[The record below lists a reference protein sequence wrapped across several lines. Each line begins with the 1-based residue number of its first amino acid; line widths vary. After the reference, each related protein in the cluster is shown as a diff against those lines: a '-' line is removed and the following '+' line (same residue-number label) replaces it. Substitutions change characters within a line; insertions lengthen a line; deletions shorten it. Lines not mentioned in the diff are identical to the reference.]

1 MNGTLYLIPVYLS
14 EETDPVNILPPQTIS
29 IIHSLQNFI
38 VENEKSARAFLKA
51 AKITI
56 PQNQLNILVY
66 NKKDQEPLASYF
78 NDLTAGNS
86 VGILTEAGCP
96 GVADPGAELIAE
108 AHRKGI
114 KVVPLIGPSSIL
126 LAIMA
131 SGFNGQQFTFNGYL
145 PIDKLARSKKI
156 QDLERLAERNNQTQL
171 FMETP
176 FRNNQLFDEVIK
188 SCKPDTYLAIATD
201 ITDPNEMIKTAKVEF
216 WKKNKPELHKRPT
229 IFSIYRK
236 Q

>member
-1 MNGTLYLIPVYLS
+1 M
-14 EETDPVNILPPQTIS
+14 
-29 IIHSLQNFI
+29 
-38 VENEKSARAFLKA
+38 
-51 AKITI
+51 
-56 PQNQLNILVY
+56 VY
-66 NKKDQEPLASYF
+66 NKKDQDPLANYF
-78 NDLTAGNS
+78 KDLTAGIS

-229 IFSIYRK
+229 IFSLYRK

>member
-14 EETDPVNILPPQTIS
+14 EETDPINILPPQTIS

-78 NDLTAGNS
+78 KDLTAGNS

-145 PIDKLARSKKI
+145 PIDKVARSKKI

-201 ITDPNEMIKTAKVEF
+201 ITDPNELIKTAKVEF

>member
-1 MNGTLYLIPVYLS
+1 MKGTLYLIPVYIS
-14 EETDPVNILPPQTIS
+14 EQTNPEQVLAKQTIQT
-29 IIHSLQNFI
+29 IHSLTHFI

-51 AKITI
+51 AAI
-56 PQNQLNILVY
+56 PTAQNQLNILVY
-66 NKKDQEPLASYF
+66 NKKEQEEMKVYF
-78 NDLTAGNS
+78 DALQQGIN

-96 GVADPGAELIAE
+96 GIADPGAELVAE
-108 AHRKGI
+108 AHRRNI

-145 PIDKLARSKKI
+145 PIDKAARSKKI
-156 QDLERLAERNNQTQL
+156 QDLERLAEKMQQTQL

-176 FRNNQLFDEVIK
+176 FRNNQLFDDVVK
-188 SCKPDTYLAIATD
+188 SCKPDTYLSIAAN
-201 ITDPNEMIKTAKVEF
+201 ITDENEFIKTDKIES
-216 WKKNKPELHKRPT
+216 WKKNKPDLHKIPT

-236 Q
+236 A

>member
-14 EETDPVNILPPQTIS
+14 EETDPITILAPQTIS
-29 IIHSLQNFI
+29 IIHSLQHFI

-51 AKITI
+51 AKISV
-56 PQNQLNILVY
+56 PQNQLSILVY
-66 NKKDQEPLASYF
+66 NKKEQEPLADYF
-78 NDLTAGNS
+78 KDLSAGIS

-96 GVADPGAELIAE
+96 GIADPGAELIAE

-114 KVVPLIGPSSIL
+114 KVVPLVGPSSIL
-126 LAIMA
+126 LAMMA

-145 PIDKLARSKKI
+145 PIDKMARTKKI
-156 QDLERLAERNNQTQL
+156 QDLERLAERNNHTQL

-176 FRNNQLFDEVIK
+176 FRNNQLLEEVLK
-188 SCKPDTYLAIATD
+188 SCKPDTYLSIATD
-201 ITDPNEMIKTAKVEF
+201 ITDANEMIKTAKVEY

>member
-156 QDLERLAERNNQTQL
+156 QDLERLAERINQTQL

>member
-14 EETDPVNILPPQTIS
+14 EETDPINILPPQTIS

-66 NKKDQEPLASYF
+66 NKKDQDPLANYF
-78 NDLTAGNS
+78 KDLTAGIS

-126 LAIMA
+126 LAIMS

-229 IFSIYRK
+229 IFSLYRK

>member
-14 EETDPVNILPPQTIS
+14 EETDPINILPPQTIS

-66 NKKDQEPLASYF
+66 NKKDQEPLANYF
-78 NDLTAGNS
+78 KDLTAGIS

>member
-14 EETDPVNILPPQTIS
+14 EETDPINILPPQTIS

>member
-14 EETDPVNILPPQTIS
+14 EETDPINILPPQTIS

-66 NKKDQEPLASYF
+66 NKKDQEPLANYF
-78 NDLTAGNS
+78 KDLTAGIS

-229 IFSIYRK
+229 IFSLYRK